1 MTDHSIAQL
10 KRQMDEARSRKDVA
24 MNVYLLAARAYEKA
38 CIAKAEEDAKAA
50 GFIPGKTLVEWDNWR
65 LDPVRGLYLGV
76 SGAHRGYAEISKLK
90 KNGAPGKR
98 ADIQH
103 MSLLR
108 IVGEYAA

>member
-65 LDPVRGLYLGV
+65 LEGPSFVWHYRGFPHVHVWVNV
-76 SGAHRGYAEISKLK
+76 SDDASVPLNAKG
-90 KNGAPGKR
+90 
-98 ADIQH
+98 
-103 MSLLR
+103 
-108 IVGEYAA
+108 